1 MSSLDSWRSAGSTF
15 NSNCGP
21 LFTRIEG
28 AGPPL
33 LFIHGFPTASWDW
46 AKIWRSFTPHFHCL
60 TMDMLGFGFSA
71 KPSNATYS
79 IGLQAD
85 LFEAFLRHHAVEQY
99 GCIAH
104 DYGDTVAQELLARQ
118 GKSSP
123 RMTRLVLLNGGLFPE
138 THRPVLLQT
147 LLAGP
152 LGSLVARLTTRAKFA
167 ANMQRICKKPLDEL
181 EINAMWTLVTNNG
194 GLQVLPKLIGYM
206 AERRVHRARWV
217 GALQH
222 SAVPIRLIDGLD
234 DPISGAHM
242 VARYRDLIPHP
253 DVIELLGV
261 GHYPQQEAPAEV
273 VSAALPF
280 LTDG

>member
-1 MSSLDSWRSAGSTF
+1 MSGLDSWRSAGSVF
-15 NSNCGP
+15 NSDCGP
-21 LFTRIEG
+21 LFTRVEG
-28 AGPPL
+28 VGSPL

-46 AKIWRSFTPHFHCL
+46 AKIWPAFTPHFQCL

-71 KPSNATYS
+71 KPGDAAYS

-85 LFEAFLRHHAVEQY
+85 LFEALLRRHAVVQY
-99 GCIAH
+99 CCIAH

-118 GKSSP
+118 GNGSP

-138 THRPVLLQT
+138 THRPLLLQT

-152 LGSLVARLTTRAKFA
+152 LGPLLARLTTRAKFA
-167 ANMQRICKKPLDEL
+167 VNMQRICKKPLDEQ
-181 EINAMWTLVTNNG
+181 EIDAMWTLVTNNN

-217 GALQH
+217 GALQG
-222 SAVPIRLIDGLD
+222 SAVPIRLIDGVD

-242 VARYRDLIPHP
+242 VARYRELVAHP
-253 DVIELLGV
+253 DVIELAGV
-261 GHYPQQEAPAEV
+261 GHYPQLEAPAEV

-280 LTDG
+280 LEDS